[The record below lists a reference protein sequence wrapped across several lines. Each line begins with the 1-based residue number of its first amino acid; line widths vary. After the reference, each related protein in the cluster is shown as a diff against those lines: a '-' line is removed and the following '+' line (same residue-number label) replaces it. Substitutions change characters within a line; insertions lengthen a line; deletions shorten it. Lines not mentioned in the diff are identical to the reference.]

1 VTVKRKDKTLSP
13 IMPNAGI
20 RAAYRKRLL
29 ALIDEM
35 GRSYA
40 YWLKAAYR
48 ANPPE
53 MAMDATSRE
62 REMKRRTR
70 QRVQAH
76 KSRRRGQLSSIS
88 LEDALKAL
96 SKRWKRNFDVAAEE
110 LAEYFATRIEH
121 RSSAALRQIL
131 KNGGWTVEFKM
142 PTSLRD
148 VMTAVIAE
156 NVSLIKSIPAQFH
169 TQVEGIVMR
178 SVVVGHDLS
187 TMTRGLQAQFGV
199 TRRRAEFIARDQSSK
214 ATAAIVRARYVD
226 LGIEEAI
233 WMHSAAGKT
242 KRPTHVKNSGKKF
255 DIAKGWYDPDPKV
268 GRFIQPGEL
277 INCRC
282 VCRPVVK
289 GFS

>member
-1 VTVKRKDKTLSP
+1 MKRKDKILRAVQ
-13 IMPNAGI
+13 PNAGI

-48 ANPPE
+48 ATPPE
-53 MAMDATSRE
+53 MAMDATRRE
-62 REMKRRTR
+62 TEMKRRAR
-70 QRVQAH
+70 QRVEAH
-76 KSRRRGQLSSIS
+76 KVRRQGMLPA
-88 LEDALKAL
+88 LNLDDALKGL
-96 SKRWKRNFDVAAEE
+96 SRRWKRNFDVAADE
-110 LAEYFATRIEH
+110 LADYFATRVEH
-121 RSSAALRQIL
+121 RSQAALGQIL
-131 KNGGWTVEFKM
+131 KKGGWTVEFKM
-142 PTSLRD
+142 TPALRD
-148 VMTAVIAE
+148 VMTATTAE

-178 SVVVGHDLS
+178 SVAVGGDLHQ
-187 TMTRGLQAQFGV
+187 MTKDLQKQFGV

-214 ATAAIVRARYVD
+214 ATATIVRARYVD

-255 DIAKGWYDPDPKV
+255 NIATGWFDPDPKV
-268 GRFIQPGEL
+268 GRFIQAGEL

-282 VCRPVVK
+282 TCRPVVK